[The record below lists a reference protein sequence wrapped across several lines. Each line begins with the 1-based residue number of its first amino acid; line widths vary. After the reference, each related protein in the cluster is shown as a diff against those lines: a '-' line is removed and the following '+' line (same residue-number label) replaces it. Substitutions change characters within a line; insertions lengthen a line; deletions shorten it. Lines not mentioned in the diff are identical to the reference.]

1 MRRRVG
7 DYARPL
13 DGQALVT
20 LQLDGRITRGEF
32 ALDVALSIGNEVL
45 GITGPNGVG
54 KTSILR
60 VVAGL
65 TSLSAGS
72 FELSGVVLDSP
83 TQDIFVKPEHRNVGM
98 VFQDHSLLPFLT
110 AEENIVFA
118 LRARGVRVRD
128 ARAIAGN
135 KLEAAGIGQYRSL
148 YPHQL
153 SGGQSQR
160 VCLTRA
166 LVGSPSVVLL
176 DEPLSAL
183 DEFARQFVR
192 TNLRAALQQ
201 LDGPKIIVSH
211 DSADI
216 DALCDRVI
224 SL

>member
-1 MRRRVG
+1 M
-7 DYARPL
+7 
-13 DGQALVT
+13 T

-32 ALDVALSIGNEVL
+32 AIDVALSIGNEVL

-72 FELSGVVLDSP
+72 LELSGVILDSP
-83 TQDIFVKPEHRNVGM
+83 TQDIFVKPEYRNVGM
-98 VFQDHSLLPFLT
+98 MFQDHSLLPFRT

-118 LRARGVRVRD
+118 LRARGVRVRVRVRD
-128 ARAIAGN
+128 ARAIAAN
-135 KLEAAGIGQYRSL
+135 QLEAAGIGQYRGL
-148 YPHQL
+148 LPHQL

-183 DEFARQFVR
+183 DELARPLVR
-192 TNLRAALQQ
+192 TNLRAALQR

-224 SL
+224 AL

>member
-1 MRRRVG
+1 M
-7 DYARPL
+7 
-13 DGQALVT
+13 T

-45 GITGPNGVG
+45 GVTGPNGVG

-72 FELSGVVLDSP
+72 LELAGVVLDSP
-83 TQDIFVKPEHRNVGM
+83 TQDIFVKPEYRNVGM
-98 VFQDHSLLPFLT
+98 MFQDHSLLPFLT

-128 ARAIAGN
+128 ARAIATN
-135 KLEAAGIGQYRSL
+135 QLEAAGIGQYRGL
-148 YPHQL
+148 LPHQL

-160 VCLTRA
+160 VCLARA

-183 DEFARQFVR
+183 DELARPLVR

-201 LDGPKIIVSH
+201 LNGPKIIVSH

-224 SL
+224 AL

>member
-1 MRRRVG
+1 
-7 DYARPL
+7 
-13 DGQALVT
+13 
-20 LQLDGRITRGEF
+20 
-32 ALDVALSIGNEVL
+32 
-45 GITGPNGVG
+45 
-54 KTSILR
+54 
-60 VVAGL
+60 
-65 TSLSAGS
+65 
-72 FELSGVVLDSP
+72 VLDSP
-83 TQDIFVKPEHRNVGM
+83 TQDIFVKPEYRNVGM
-98 VFQDHSLLPFLT
+98 MFQDHSLLPFLT

-128 ARAIAGN
+128 ARTIAGN
-135 KLEAAGIGQYRSL
+135 QLEAAGIGQFRSL
-148 YPHQL
+148 LPHQL

-183 DEFARQFVR
+183 DELARPLVR
-192 TNLRAALQQ
+192 TNLRAALLQ

-224 SL
+224 AL

>member
-1 MRRRVG
+1 M
-7 DYARPL
+7 
-13 DGQALVT
+13 T

-32 ALDVALSIGNEVL
+32 AIDVALSIGNEVL

-72 FELSGVVLDSP
+72 LELSGVILDSP
-83 TQDIFVKPEHRNVGM
+83 TQDIFVKPEYRNVGM
-98 VFQDHSLLPFLT
+98 MFQDHSLLPFRT

-118 LRARGVRVRD
+118 LRARGVRVRVRD
-128 ARAIAGN
+128 ARAIAAN
-135 KLEAAGIGQYRSL
+135 QLEAAGIGQYRGL
-148 YPHQL
+148 LPHQL

-183 DEFARQFVR
+183 DELARPLVR
-192 TNLRAALQQ
+192 TNLRAALQR

-224 SL
+224 AL